1 MGSILRIP
9 SRYPVGYLIDK
20 SFLKSYSESNI
31 ALTARNSAPGK
42 ELGSPLPEEFCMLF
56 NACHCAPGAA
66 SISRR
71 GLLCAG
77 GAGFVSALV
86 GTLVGT
92 SRTAQAQ
99 ALSAQVPEV
108 DRLAVRIVTDNQVIQ
123 FVPSE
128 KREGLI
134 IDRLGPN
141 LTPDSPPR
149 SALKGEF
156 GLSMHAESRR
166 GDELRNVLVDFGYT
180 PETLLNNMAI
190 LKIDPATLDALVLSH
205 GHYDHF
211 GGMVG
216 FLSASKGQLK
226 KRLPFFVGGEDCFCT
241 RTAFGRQFGAL
252 DRKAIVEAGISLM
265 VAEGPAIVADHAF
278 TTGKIP
284 LVSLEKPLRPT
295 MEKVG
300 FADGFG
306 CFPDKMSPA
315 KNTGTFIPDD
325 FEHEIATNFVVKGK
339 GLVVLTSCSHRG
351 VINTIRQAQA
361 ASGLQKVHAVIG
373 GFHIV
378 PPLDDN
384 YIRQVLANLK
394 EINPDYLIPGHCSGD
409 RFYDLARD
417 ALGDKV
423 IHSAVG
429 TRFTFGA

>member
-1 MGSILRIP
+1 
-9 SRYPVGYLIDK
+9 
-20 SFLKSYSESNI
+20 
-31 ALTARNSAPGK
+31 
-42 ELGSPLPEEFCMLF
+42 MLF
-56 NACHCAPGAA
+56 NTCNCNLEAA

-99 ALSAQVPEV
+99 ALGSQVPEV
-108 DRLAVRIVTDNQVIQ
+108 DRLAVRMVTDNVVVL
-123 FVPSE
+123 FVPPE
-128 KREGLI
+128 KREGLAI
-134 IDRLGPN
+134 ERRGGN
-141 LTPDSPPR
+141 ETPDAPPR
-149 SALKGEF
+149 AALNGEW

-166 GDELRNVLVDFGYT
+166 GNELRNILIDFGYT
-180 PETLLNNMAI
+180 PEALLNNMSI
-190 LKIDPATLDALVLSH
+190 LKIDPSTFDALVLSH

-216 FLSASKGQLK
+216 FLAANKGKLK
-226 KRLPFFVGGEDCFCT
+226 KNLPFFVGGEDCFCT
-241 RTAFGRQFGAL
+241 RTLGNGGQFGSL
-252 DRKAIVEAGISLM
+252 DRKAIIDANLSLM
-265 VAEGPAIVADHAF
+265 MAEGPAIVADHAF
-278 TTGKIP
+278 TTGKIAQ
-284 LVSLEKPLRPT
+284 VSSEKPLQPT
-295 MEKVG
+295 KEKVG
-300 FADGFG
+300 IVNGFG

-325 FEHEIATNFVVKGK
+325 FEHEISTNFVVKGK

-361 ASGLQKVHAVIG
+361 VSGLQKVHAVIG

-384 YIRQVLANLK
+384 YIRQVLATMK

-409 RFYDLARD
+409 RFYDLARNE
-417 ALGDKV
+417 LGDKV

-429 TRFTFGA
+429 TRFVFGA